1 MVSTDRASRDVVD
14 ERVGIVEGLMRRA
27 QWERGRTNR
36 ALAKQWGCSVDAVN
50 DYAAEAGRRVRADVT
65 DREEVQMTVCAAL
78 STVVRE
84 GLRDGD
90 RSAVVRAG
98 DVWTRIIG
106 ARAAEKHEHTVVDD
120 FDAMTPSQK
129 SAWLRDRAAEMLAEA
144 DRLDAA

>member
-1 MVSTDRASRDVVD
+1 MVSPDRASRDVVD

-84 GLRDGD
+84 GLRTATAAPLSVPVTCGPASSEREQR
-90 RSAVVRAG
+90 RS
-98 DVWTRIIG
+98 TS
-106 ARAAEKHEHTVVDD
+106 T
-120 FDAMTPSQK
+120 
-129 SAWLRDRAAEMLAEA
+129 L
-144 DRLDAA
+144 